1 MVDNGNQEA
10 CPSQGRVVEQQM
22 VVNWCICNGRI
33 GVGEGYRF
41 LFCLRRGV
49 TSLLGKKK
57 GRASKFFRKKDEK
70 YPNPPSLLKLYLP
83 LAERYTFLGIINI

>member
-1 MVDNGNQEA
+1 
-10 CPSQGRVVEQQM
+10 M

-49 TSLLGKKK
+49 TCLLGKNK
-57 GRASKFFRKKDEK
+57 GIGGPQNFSEK
-70 YPNPPSLLKLYLP
+70 
-83 LAERYTFLGIINI
+83 R

>member
-1 MVDNGNQEA
+1 
-10 CPSQGRVVEQQM
+10 M

-49 TSLLGKKK
+49 TCLLGIKNK
-57 GRASKFFRKKDEK
+57 GRATKFFRKKMK
-70 YPNPPSLLKLYLP
+70 NTPTLP
-83 LAERYTFLGIINI
+83 LN